1 MGETAVTS
9 YICRVRRGAA
19 TVVEGYAYAGGANEI
34 ARVEVS
40 ADGGVNWTRAK
51 LLPPDPAA
59 GGSVDEEGGRWS
71 WRLSRAELTPGGTAP
86 AQIVCRAFDTA
97 ANTQPD
103 RPADVWNF
111 KGYANNAW
119 HRVTSTPGGEG

>member
-1 MGETAVTS
+1 M
-9 YICRVRRGAA
+9 
-19 TVVEGYAYAGGANEI
+19 VEGYAYAGGANEV

-40 ADGGVNWTRAK
+40 TDGGENWTRAEV
-51 LLPPDPAA
+51 LPPDPN
-59 GGSVDEEGGRWS
+59 GGASLDEEGGRWS
-71 WRLSRAELTPGGTAP
+71 WRFWRAELNPDETAP
-86 AQIVCRAFDTA
+86 VQIICRAFDTA

-119 HRVTSTPGGEG
+119 HRVISTPGGGSR